1 MDQNEEKSVPT
12 PKDRAKIFSAKSQRE
27 RIRLVTRIA
36 YFVIVVLV
44 LLFVLFLIA
53 KIFFSVDS
61 VIVNMT
67 THEEQNYDVNTVR
80 KASGVSEG
88 DILFFIDKD
97 EVEENIKK
105 SLPFI
110 DSVTVKKEFPN
121 TLTITVEE
129 EKESFYF
136 RYDDRYFVISSDLKV
151 LAFFDDE
158 SKLKAAEYYNKLIPV
173 ALDEVKMIEM
183 TETVAFF
190 DENSYRRSE
199 KVLSLIC
206 ESELYGKITS
216 VDISELYDVRIV
228 YDNRIDIFFGDH
240 NDELEKKLVTVD
252 KIIKEYGDKAKG
264 YIYIYNP
271 QEAQVNIK

>member
-1 MDQNEEKSVPT
+1 MNQNEERTVPSQ
-12 PKDRAKIFSAKSQRE
+12 KDRAKIFSAKSHRE
-27 RIRLVTRIA
+27 RLRLVTRIA

-53 KIFFSVDS
+53 KLFFSVDS

-67 THEEQNYDVNTVR
+67 THEEQNYDVSTVR

-88 DILFFIDKD
+88 DILFFIDKA
-97 EVEENIKK
+97 EIEENIKK

-129 EKESFYF
+129 ERESFYF

-151 LAFFDDE
+151 LALFDEE
-158 SKLKAAEYYNKLIPV
+158 SKLKSAEYYNKLIPV
-173 ALDEVKMIEM
+173 ALDDVKRIEM
-183 TETVAFF
+183 TKTVIFF

-199 KVLSLIC
+199 KVLSLIS
-206 ESELYGKITS
+206 ESELYDKITS

-228 YDNRIDIFFGDH
+228 YDDRIDIFFGDH
-240 NDELEKKLVTVD
+240 SDEFEKKLVTVS
-252 KIIKEYGDKAKG
+252 KIIKEYGDKTKG

-271 QEAQVNIK
+271 EEAQVSIK